1 MAAEGGEK
9 KKKNKEHTVHI
20 REAPKKQTKREVEE
34 HELLH
39 ERYEAWCRHCVR
51 GRGRNRPHR
60 RVERN
65 KENEEERVP
74 RISMDYNFAGEDDEK
89 VGTCLTMVDSK
100 SKAVWS
106 RVVQGKGVCEETE
119 WVIRA
124 IVEELDD
131 WGYRGEDLI

>member
-1 MAAEGGEK
+1 M
-9 KKKNKEHTVHI
+9 
-20 REAPKKQTKREVEE
+20 
-34 HELLH
+34 
-39 ERYEAWCRHCVR
+39 R

-89 VGTCLTMVDSK
+89 VGTWLTMVDPK

-124 IVEELDD
+124 IVEE
-131 WGYRGEDLI
+131 

>member
-1 MAAEGGEK
+1 M
-9 KKKNKEHTVHI
+9 HI
-20 REAPKKQTKREVEE
+20 REAPKKPTKREVEE
-34 HELLH
+34 HEVLH

-65 KENEEERVP
+65 KENEDERVP
-74 RISMDYNFAGEDDEK
+74 RISMDYNSVSENDEK
-89 VGTCLTMVDSK
+89 VGTWLTMVDSK

-131 WGYRGEDLI
+131 WGFRGEDLF